1 MVTINPY
8 QAYQQN
14 SVMTASPQELTLM
27 LYNGCL
33 KFLKMAKKALVDKN
47 FEEKNTNFI
56 KAQNI
61 IQEFRSTL
69 DPEAAISADLEQ
81 LYEYIYNLM
90 VTANMQNDL
99 AALEEAEGYVLDLR
113 DTWKQAMGQVKN
125 G

>member
-33 KFLKMAKKALVDKN
+33 KFLKMAKKAMADKN
-47 FEEKNTNFI
+47 FEDKNTNFI

-81 LYEYIYNLM
+81 LYEYIYSLM
-90 VTANMQNDL
+90 VTANMENNL
-99 AALEEAEGYVLDLR
+99 EALEEAEGYVLELR
-113 DTWKQAMGQVKN
+113 DTWKQAMSQVKN